1 MAYLI
6 RKLRHKKTHRGTKT
20 TVKKEISEL
29 SSNYNFMDEDIS
41 QDHQYFL
48 NTWRENPICCELSDS
63 NAETKNKFNFI
74 ENQSGEQINLST
86 SNSSNKSFEAIK
98 NLYRSSLSTI
108 SEESSLKQ
116 CFIKNSS
123 YQNNF
128 QFLRSFVDELHYRKS
143 LSSEI
148 LNIFRPSSSHGL
160 FRRGIAIRLAGKL
173 KSSSDFQMKK
183 VYLIKRLRLQ
193 IESRIGK
200 EFHKKINDKPQI
212 LFKKNQ
218 RKGLDRSKSSPLST
232 ANKYSR
238 HVDHFRSSL
247 VSREKVRKFSYKNDN
262 PENEDELKII
272 INSSID
278 SVYF

>member
-6 RKLRHKKTHRGTKT
+6 RKLRHKTTIKTS
-20 TVKKEISEL
+20 VKKEIFEL
-29 SSNYNFMDEDIS
+29 SSNYNFMDEEIS

-48 NTWRENPICCELSDS
+48 ISNPWRENPIGCELPDS
-63 NAETKNKFNFI
+63 NTKAENKCNFI
-74 ENQSGEQINLST
+74 EKQKGEEINFST
-86 SNSSNKSFEAIK
+86 FNSSNKSFEAIK
-98 NLYRSSLSTI
+98 KLCGSSLSTI

-116 CFIKNSS
+116 SFTKNSPC
-123 YQNNF
+123 QNNY
-128 QFLRSFVDELHYRKS
+128 QFLRSFVNELHYRTS
-143 LSSEI
+143 LTSEI
-148 LNIFRPSSSHGL
+148 LNIFRPSSSYGL

-173 KSSSDFQMKK
+173 TSSSDFQMKK

-212 LFKKNQ
+212 MFKHNQ
-218 RKGLDRSKSSPLST
+218 RKSLDRSKSSPLST
-232 ANKYSR
+232 ANKHSR
-238 HVDHFRSSL
+238 HVNHFRSSL
-247 VSREKVRKFSYKNDN
+247 VSREKVHKFTYKNDN
-262 PENEDELKII
+262 RENKKEFLII